1 MLSLPAI
8 ITDAAAAAVMVLCV
22 VWGAKRGLF
31 KSLMGF
37 VALILALVVAARAA
51 DFVTDALIERR
62 IRPATTA
69 AIEARVDEL
78 LGESVEAI
86 SPLAEMEQVVEAI
99 PNAFIREKAV
109 ELLDTLGLSAEA
121 TPGYSAREALI
132 ETGTQV
138 ADTVIDTV
146 VRSLLH
152 TLSYLVCFLAASLV
166 LRLLAKLLNLTFKLP
181 GLHGLNA
188 LGGGLFGLAEGW
200 LLTALGLWLVLALTD
215 WLPEKLLQETHLA
228 RFLLTHS
235 FFSSL

>member
-1 MLSLPAI
+1 M
-8 ITDAAAAAVMVLCV
+8 
-22 VWGAKRGLF
+22 
-31 KSLMGF
+31 
-37 VALILALVVAARAA
+37 
-51 DFVTDALIERR
+51 
-62 IRPATTA
+62 
-69 AIEARVDEL
+69 
-78 LGESVEAI
+78 
-86 SPLAEMEQVVEAI
+86 
-99 PNAFIREKAV
+99 
-109 ELLDTLGLSAEA
+109 
-121 TPGYSAREALI
+121 
-132 ETGTQV
+132 

-152 TLSYLVCFLAASLV
+152 TLSYLICFLAASLV

-215 WLPEKLLQETHLA
+215 WLPEKLLQETLLA

>member
-31 KSLMGF
+31 KSLIGF

-78 LGESVEAI
+78 LEESVEAI
-86 SPLAEMEQVVEAI
+86 SPLSEMEQVVEAI

-152 TLSYLVCFLAASLV
+152 TLSYLICFLAASLV

-215 WLPEKLLQETHLA
+215 WLPEKLLQETLLA

>member
-1 MLSLPAI
+1 
-8 ITDAAAAAVMVLCV
+8 MVLCV

-62 IRPATTA
+62 IRPATAA
-69 AIEARVDEL
+69 AIESRVDEL
-78 LGESVEAI
+78 LAEGGDAL
-86 SPLAEMEQVVEAI
+86 SPLEELERVVEAI
-99 PNAFIREKAV
+99 PNSLIRERALG
-109 ELLDTLGLSAEA
+109 LLDTLELSPEDPGGL
-121 TPGYSAREALI
+121 ARETLVGLGI
-132 ETGTQV
+132 QV
-138 ADTVIDTV
+138 ADTAIDTV